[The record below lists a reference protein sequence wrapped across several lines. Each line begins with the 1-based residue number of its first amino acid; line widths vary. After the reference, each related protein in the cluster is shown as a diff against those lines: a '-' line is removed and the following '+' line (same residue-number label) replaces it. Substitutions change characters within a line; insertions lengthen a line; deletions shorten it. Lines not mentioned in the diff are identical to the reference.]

1 MWALFKYLE
10 VSVAWKLRNNVEVC
24 IDPKTEIFVQFSLFW
39 LSLPLISVDD
49 VPLLIDLSVLWSGFN
64 VSVFS
69 INISLDMNYLSVL
82 INNK

>member
-24 IDPKTEIFVQFSLFW
+24 IDPKTEHFVHFSLSW
-39 LSLPLISVDD
+39 LSLPLISVDN
-49 VPLLIDLSVLWSGFN
+49 VPLLVDLSVSWSGFN

-69 INISLDMNYLSVL
+69 VNISLHMNDLSFH
-82 INNK
+82 IDNE